1 MDLALRPQPSYLAAS
16 SKATTEL
23 YTLET
28 IYDEAMKEIK
38 DLHSSGKLPDEY
50 YNIIIQTKLP
60 EDLRRVVEEED
71 KRRVDSQTRAKR
83 GLNTM
88 VSSTVK
94 KLDRYASAID
104 MIAQSLPQA
113 LGFNIVGLV
122 WGSLKVLTVIA
133 QDIAES
139 FEMIDQ
145 TLHDL
150 ERSLPIL
157 ECLTSLYG
165 TSEVQWLRQP
175 LVDMYA
181 SIISLGLVVIRLCE
195 RGTLNTLGRSVWNS
209 LQGDLNASIASLEKA
224 GKLVEQAAHLEHM
237 HATKTIG
244 EEQKREI
251 HKQERFR
258 RGKGSS
264 FLSLYLHFDHCK
276 PTIELE
282 WVSSSGGPNTL
293 FRLKHSN

>member
-16 SKATTEL
+16 SKTTTES

-28 IYDEAMKEIK
+28 IYDKAMEEVKA
-38 DLHSSGKLPDEY
+38 LHSSGKLPDKY
-50 YNIIIQTKLP
+50 YNIIIQTKRP
-60 EDLRRVVEEED
+60 EDLHRVVEEED
-71 KRRVDSQTRAKR
+71 KRRVKSQTRAKR
-83 GLNTM
+83 SLNTM

-94 KLDRYASAID
+94 KLERYASAID

-133 QDIAES
+133 LDMAES

-157 ECLTSLYG
+157 ESLTTLYG
-165 TSEVQWLRQP
+165 TSEVQLLRQP
-175 LVDMYA
+175 LVDMYF

-195 RGTLNTLGRSVWNS
+195 RGTLDTLGRSIWNS
-209 LQGDLNASIASLEKA
+209 LQGDLNASLARLEKA
-224 GKLVEQAAHLEHM
+224 GKFVEQTAHLEHM
-237 HATKTIG
+237 HATRAIG
-244 EEQKREI
+244 AKQDREI
-251 HKQERFR
+251 RIQERFR
-258 RGKGSS
+258 RGKICSS
-264 FLSLYLHFDHCK
+264 LSYTCTLTTVSPQLKLVSVFLSR
-276 PTIELE
+276 
-282 WVSSSGGPNTL
+282 GPKML
-293 FRLKHSN
+293 F

>member
-1 MDLALRPQPSYLAAS
+1 MDLALCPQPSQVATS
-16 SKATTEL
+16 SKATNES

-28 IYDEAMKEIK
+28 IYNKAMEEVKA
-38 DLHSSGKLPDEY
+38 LHSAGKLPDEY
-50 YNIIIQTKLP
+50 YNIIIQTKRP
-60 EDLRRVVEEED
+60 EDLHRVVEEKD
-71 KRRVDSQTRAKR
+71 KRRVESQTRAKR
-83 GLNTM
+83 GLNTI

-104 MIAQSLPQA
+104 MIAQTLPQA

-139 FEMIDQ
+139 FEMINQ

-157 ECLTSLYG
+157 EGLTRLYG
-165 TSEVQWLRQP
+165 TSKVQFLRQP

-195 RGTLNTLGRSVWNS
+195 RGTLDTLGRSVWNS
-209 LQGDLNASIASLEKA
+209 LQGDLNASIARLEKA
-224 GKLVEQAAHLEHM
+224 GKLVEQTAHLEHM
-237 HATKTIG
+237 HATRTIG
-244 EEQKREI
+244 AKQDWEI
-251 HKQERFR
+251 HRQERFR
-258 RGKGSS
+258 RGKICSS
-264 FLSLYLHFDHCK
+264 FSYTCTL
-276 PTIELE
+276 TI
-282 WVSSSGGPNTL
+282 VSPQLKLVSVFLGRGPNML
-293 FRLKHSN
+293 C

>member
-1 MDLALRPQPSYLAAS
+1 MDLALRPQPSQVAAS
-16 SKATTEL
+16 SKATNES

-28 IYDEAMKEIK
+28 IYNEAIKEVM

-50 YNIIIQTKLP
+50 YNIIIQTKRP
-60 EDLRRVVEEED
+60 EDLHRLVEEED
-71 KRRVDSQTRAKR
+71 KRRVESQTLAKR

-145 TLHDL
+145 TLRDL
-150 ERSLPIL
+150 DRSLPIL
-157 ECLTSLYG
+157 ESLTTLYG
-165 TSEVQWLRQP
+165 TSEVQLLRRP

-181 SIISLGLVVIRLCE
+181 SIISLGLVVIRLCK
-195 RGTLNTLGRSVWNS
+195 RGTLDTLGRSVWNS
-209 LQGDLNASIASLEKA
+209 LQGDLNASIASLQKA

-244 EEQKREI
+244 AEQEREI
-251 HKQERFR
+251 HRQERFR
-258 RGKGSS
+258 RGKICSS
-264 FLSLYLHFDHCK
+264 FPYTCIL
-276 PTIELE
+276 TI
-282 WVSSSGGPNTL
+282 VSPQLRLVSVFLGRGPKT
-293 FRLKHSN
+293 FF

>member
-1 MDLALRPQPSYLAAS
+1 MDLALRPQPNYLAAS
-16 SKATTEL
+16 SKTTTKS

-28 IYDEAMKEIK
+28 IYDEAMKEVK

-50 YNIIIQTKLP
+50 YNIIIQTKRP
-60 EDLRRVVEEED
+60 EDLHRVVEEED
-71 KRRVDSQTRAKR
+71 KRRVKSQTQAKH
-83 GLNTM
+83 GLNII

-139 FEMIDQ
+139 FEMIDRM
-145 TLHDL
+145 LHDM

-157 ECLTSLYG
+157 EGLTRLYG
-165 TSEVQWLRQP
+165 TSETQLLRQP

-195 RGTLNTLGRSVWNS
+195 RGTLDTLGRSIWNS

-237 HATKTIG
+237 HATKTIVA
-244 EEQKREI
+244 EQKREI

-258 RGKGSS
+258 RGKICSS
-264 FLSLYLHFDHCK
+264 FSYICTLTIDSPQLKLLSA
-276 PTIELE
+276 I
-282 WVSSSGGPNTL
+282 SGRGPKTL
-293 FRLKHSN
+293 F

>member
-1 MDLALRPQPSYLAAS
+1 MDLALYPQPSQVAAS
-16 SKATTEL
+16 SKATNES

-28 IYDEAMKEIK
+28 IYNKAMEEVKA
-38 DLHSSGKLPDEY
+38 LHSSGKLPDEY
-50 YNIIIQTKLP
+50 YNIIIQTKRP
-60 EDLRRVVEEED
+60 EDLLRVVEEED
-71 KRRVDSQTRAKR
+71 KRRVESQTRAKR

-139 FEMIDQ
+139 FEMINQ

-157 ECLTSLYG
+157 EGLTRLYG
-165 TSEVQWLRQP
+165 TSEVQLLRQP

-195 RGTLNTLGRSVWNS
+195 RGTLDTLGRSVWNS

-244 EEQKREI
+244 AEQKREI

-258 RGKGSS
+258 RGKICSS
-264 FLSLYLHFDHCK
+264 FSYTCIL
-276 PTIELE
+276 TI
-282 WVSSSGGPNTL
+282 VSPQLKLVSVFLGRGPNT
-293 FRLKHSN
+293 FF

>member
-1 MDLALRPQPSYLAAS
+1 MDLALRPRPSYLAAS
-16 SKATTEL
+16 SKITTES
-23 YTLET
+23 YDLET
-28 IYDEAMKEIK
+28 IYDEAMKEVK

-50 YNIIIQTKLP
+50 YNIIIQTKRP
-60 EDLRRVVEEED
+60 EDLHRVVEEED
-71 KRRVDSQTRAKR
+71 KRRVKSQTLAKR

-88 VSSTVK
+88 VSSTAK

-104 MIAQSLPQA
+104 MLAQCLPQA

-157 ECLTSLYG
+157 QGLTRLYC
-165 TSEVQWLRQP
+165 TSEFQILRQP
-175 LVDMYA
+175 LVDMCA

-195 RGTLNTLGRSVWNS
+195 RGTLDTLSRSVWKS

-224 GKLVEQAAHLEHM
+224 EKLVEQAAHLEHM
-237 HATKTIG
+237 QETRTIATK
-244 EEQKREI
+244 QDWEI
-251 HKQERFR
+251 HRQERFR
-258 RGKGSS
+258 RGKICSS
-264 FLSLYLHFDHCK
+264 FSYTCTL
-276 PTIELE
+276 TI
-282 WVSSSGGPNTL
+282 VSPQLKLVSGLLGWGPKML
-293 FRLKHSN
+293 C